1 MTDKKDKLLEEMVF
15 QHNKQIADLKAEL
28 RDCDLKLKGEKM
40 ESVYRCECDSQLIIV
55 CEREHTEMLGL
66 KAENE
71 KLKSQFNNSFMLD
84 WAKRQQNKKWEKI
97 LNDCCKANAELVEQI
112 ADLNAENEKLK
123 KLLKDCILQ
132 KR

>member
-15 QHNKQIADLKAEL
+15 QHNKQIAE
-28 RDCDLKLKGEKM
+28 
-40 ESVYRCECDSQLIIV
+40 
-55 CEREHTEMLGL
+55 L

>member
-55 CEREHTEMLGL
+55 CEKEHTEMLGL

-71 KLKSQFNNSFMLD
+71 AWRSRIEKAID
-84 WAKRQQNKKWEKI
+84 EKI
-97 LNDCCKANAELVEQI
+97 KTIVEYGSDNKVDVNIRDSLTYELE
-112 ADLNAENEKLK
+112 ELK
-123 KLLKDCILQ
+123 KELLGDD
-132 KR
+132 